1 MIKPIQLEPRIT
13 EEKLLS
19 SNQKQSSPFFKGLNA
34 DTAKFD
40 LHNNN
45 IAFRQNGKVINVV
58 SFTGLKNP
66 LEQQKPAI
74 QMRVA
79 GVKNHQNSMTDPT
92 FAPKDKNV
100 QELAES
106 DWKDGQELTFKIAKA
121 KNGQRI
127 ALIDPNIG
135 EIGYVH
141 KEIADIIMP
150 ALKRNPKDFK
160 FELSNV
166 IAGMGKGAETIGL
179 RVNLLYT
186 GNDEKKAQVGEVF
199 NKVLNNPECSES
211 AMLYQPEA
219 SPEEVLSVILD
230 KDPKAK
236 EIINNIVRE
245 IKDPSNKRIL
255 VLGHCK
261 PDGDTLGSALALKN
275 AIKLMDS
282 ERKVD
287 GAVDDKIPGLF
298 RHKLPGIDGEIKRP
312 YNPEFKQKLEKEIT
326 SLKNGEQNDQT
337 KGQIEILEDE
347 LEELKNPED
356 FLNPKDK
363 YDLVI
368 LLDVPTPE
376 RFTNQFKNY
385 IEGAKKV
392 IYVDHHPHRPA
403 EWDRKASQT
412 GLDMNKVHNN
422 KLAWIADTV
431 PAATQMVSII
441 ANKLLPQMN
450 DIEQGKISPQEAFNK
465 PGQLDKF
472 KAFVASIVTGIST
485 DTGSFLR
492 TANLLPEHMKMPVQ
506 KRPNF
511 MPEGESKYLMNM
523 TDGVINKKWLREE
536 INYDISDGKVDK
548 LKGSARDLMLEYSL
562 KGLKVYPDSKLNTP
576 DLGLGIVEVD
586 YDKMYDVWHYA
597 REAEKQEGKKPEIN
611 FLDVQN
617 SFKINEITGT
627 LRANPL
633 KHKPEDH
640 GVKKAAQ
647 YESDYDADR
656 IAILICQDKKAGRL
670 DEKLNIASN
679 NGLRLSLRSQEG
691 TIWAELLANLF
702 GGGGHGDASGGR
714 VDLPGIN
721 LDSKLAVK
729 INGEIERDPA
739 TVLKKLKNNHE
750 IMNNVK
756 LTNAEKQAK
765 VSKIE
770 LTMDS
775 NGRTCSELIADLVK
789 EIRSTQPKENN
800 DKSSNK
806 HKKNLSFSG
815 NKVISIKEF
824 IPKIFAKNR

>member
-1 MIKPIQLEPRIT
+1 MIKPVQLEPRIA
-13 EEKLLS
+13 ENKLLS
-19 SNQKQSSPFFKGLNA
+19 SNQKQLSPFFKGLNA

-40 LHNNN
+40 LHNNS

-66 LEQQKPAI
+66 LEQQNPGI

-79 GVKNHQNSMTDPT
+79 GVKNHQYSMTDPT
-92 FAPKDKNV
+92 FVPKDRNV

-106 DWKDGQELTFKIAKA
+106 KWKDGQELTFKITKA

-127 ALIDPNIG
+127 ALVDPNIG

-141 KEIADIIMP
+141 DEIANIIMP

-186 GNDEKKAQVGEVF
+186 GNDEKKAQAGEVF

-275 AIKLMDS
+275 AIKLMDP

-287 GAVDDKIPGLF
+287 AAVDDKIPGLF

-326 SLKNGEQNDQT
+326 RLKNGEQNDQT

-347 LEELKNPED
+347 IEELKNPED

-392 IYVDHHPHRPA
+392 IYIDHHPHRPA
-403 EWDRKASQT
+403 EWNRKASQT
-412 GLDMNKVHNN
+412 GLDMDKVHNN

-450 DIEQGKISPQEAFNK
+450 DIEQCKISPQEAFNK

-492 TANLLPEHMKMPVQ
+492 TANLLPEHMKMAVQ

-523 TDGVINKKWLREE
+523 TDGAINKKWLREE
-536 INYDISDGKVDK
+536 INYDISDEKVDK

-562 KGLKVYPDSKLNTP
+562 KGLKAYPNSKLNTP

-597 REAEKQEGKKPEIN
+597 RESEKKEGKKPEITL
-611 FLDVQN
+611 LDVQN

-647 YESDYDADR
+647 YKSNYDADR

-714 VDLPGIN
+714 VDLPGIT

-750 IMNNVK
+750 IMNNNN

-775 NGRTCSELIADLVK
+775 NGRICSELIADLVK

-824 IPKIFAKNR
+824 IPKIFAKK